1 MLWPFLAI
9 ALFLAIIVGLSW
21 AYLRQPEE
29 KRDFRFISPYVHGI
43 LDYLV
48 GVLLVAMPWL
58 FGFAQGG
65 AETWIPVVVG
75 GGVILYSLFT
85 DYPLGVVRRLP
96 LSRHLILDGLG
107 GFFLFV
113 SPFLFGF
120 GDEVLEPFLVFGALE
135 VGVAILT
142 RPRERE
148 DGEASPA
155 TPSRV
160 ADRPAASR
168 PQSDAE
174 QEERSRH
181 EDRP

>member
-9 ALFLAIIVGLSW
+9 ALFAAIVIGLAW

-29 KRDFRFISPYVHGI
+29 KRDFRFIPPYVHGI

-48 GVLLVAMPWL
+48 GALLIAMPWL

-65 AETWIPVVVG
+65 AETWVPVIVG
-75 GGVILYSLFT
+75 AGAILYSLFT

-120 GDEVLEPFLVFGALE
+120 GNEVLDPFLIFGALE
-135 VGVAILT
+135 IGVAIFT
-142 RPRERE
+142 RPRGRGMRE
-148 DGEASPA
+148 TSPA
-155 TPSRV
+155 TPSRA

-168 PQSDAE
+168 TRSDGE
-174 QEERSRH
+174 HEERTRR
-181 EDRP
+181 EDRS